1 MDIQGYIVEHWLGK
15 TSDTYPLLTIYDPT
29 GFYEPLLAIAEA
41 KGIMVF
47 NTKKDRLQVRL
58 DACDAWMKLM
68 SKPTSERMLIYRPYA
83 MPSSNNDKVQDPY
96 SSLSQT
102 GEVFPNGPT
111 DNYMSMCKAFLP
123 NKKAELDKL
132 YDENNA
138 TFDNVN
144 ALLEGASYPALEN
157 LTGGKS
163 PNEMTIGI
171 LSLRSCSST
180 GWMQEWKQLASRHY
194 PGLDCSGSALEEI
207 QKKLWQYILFSE
219 FALDFP
225 EDLPSSLTTV
235 SRAKKENE
243 EIIFNLCRKIRN
255 QIDLRDDYIRYA
267 EQIASEL
274 RLADLFSGKEDLGNI
289 VTFAFEN
296 AVEYVRYIKSI
307 NSADIETASKILN
320 TNIGSIWYQ
329 ANPRV
334 EAFWKLA
341 FQMQRLMTCSI
352 KGIPQDN
359 DIQTLVKWYSESGW
373 EADAAFRTFRTI
385 EQQLEYTDTHI
396 KELSQMMDSRYR
408 EFTSREVD
416 AWQKS
421 IEINGLSSC
430 KNRVIGAYDK
440 YIKPDIK
447 SGKKVVMIMADAFRY
462 EMAVDFAMRMTH
474 AKSIEDLKEN
484 SLITCTPT
492 ISVVPSVTRFGMA
505 ALMPGAAKA
514 YEMKTC
520 SGKLEPVINGN
531 ICSLVDQRVD
541 IIRNEIGNTALYETQ
556 IKDFNTTEI
565 GPNTK
570 LIVVR
575 SLAIDAAGESNSIS
589 GFQTMNSETKRFARV
604 IEECKQFGFN
614 TVYIFA
620 DHGFMMQPSFLPGDN
635 LSKPV
640 GTTVLEE
647 RRCLAGKL
655 AKPDNVISL
664 TPEQIGVKADFDNIV
679 FARGFAVFEKG
690 KTYFHEGLSMQENII
705 PIVKIDISE
714 PEKNVHF
721 SLSMK
726 YKGEEDAI
734 IYIRRPKIDFSLA
747 FDDLFG
753 EEVKLKIIIADE
765 NGNIVGS
772 PKESAFYND
781 TTQIMTIPDGTTSLG
796 QFIEV
801 FEDFN
806 GKFTVTAL
814 DPSTN
819 ATLAILKLET
829 DIDC

>member
-15 TSDTYPLLTIYDPT
+15 TSDTCPLLTIYDPT
-29 GFYEPLLAIAEA
+29 GFYESLLAIAEA
-41 KGIMVF
+41 KGIKVF

-58 DACDAWMKLM
+58 DACQAWMDLM
-68 SKPTSERMLIYRPYA
+68 SKPTCERMIIYRPYA

-102 GEVFPNGPT
+102 GEAFPNGPT

-132 YDENNA
+132 YVENNA
-138 TFDNVN
+138 SFDNVN

-157 LTGGKS
+157 LTRGKS

-171 LSLRSCSST
+171 LSLRTCSST

-194 PGLDCSGSALEEI
+194 PGLDCSGSTLEDV

-219 FALDFP
+219 FALDLP
-225 EDLPSSLTTV
+225 EALPTSLSTV
-235 SRAKKENE
+235 CRAKKENA
-243 EIIFNLCRKIRN
+243 EIIFNLCRRIRN
-255 QIDLRDDYIRYA
+255 QNDLRDDYIRYA
-267 EQIASEL
+267 EQIATEL
-274 RLADLFSGKEDLGNI
+274 HLTTLFSGKENLGEI

-307 NSADIETASKILN
+307 NESDIETASKILN
-320 TNIGSIWYQ
+320 TNKGSIWYQ

-341 FQMQRLMTCSI
+341 SQMQRLILCCT

-359 DIQTLVKWYSESGW
+359 DVQNLVEWYSESGW

-385 EQQLEYTDTHI
+385 EQQLDYSDAHI

-408 EFTSREVD
+408 EFTAREVE
-416 AWQKS
+416 AWQKA
-421 IEINGLSSC
+421 IETSGLPSC
-430 KNRVIGAYDK
+430 KNRVFGAYDE
-440 YIKPDIK
+440 YIKPELK

-462 EMAVDFAMRMTH
+462 EMALDFAMRITH
-474 AKSIEDLKEN
+474 TETIECLKEN
-484 SLITCTPT
+484 SHVTCIPA

-505 ALMPGAAKA
+505 ALMPGTANG
-514 YEMKTC
+514 YEMKTFA
-520 SGKLEPVINGN
+520 GKLEPTINGN
-531 ICSLVDQRVD
+531 ICSTVDQRVD
-541 IIRNEIGNTALYETQ
+541 LIKNDIGGSALYETQ
-556 IKDFNTTEI
+556 IKDFNITEI
-565 GPNTK
+565 GPETK
-570 LIVVR
+570 LVVIR
-575 SLAIDAAGESNSIS
+575 SLAIDSAGENNSIS
-589 GFQTMNSETKRFARV
+589 GFQTMNSETKLFARV
-604 IEECKQFGFN
+604 IEECKQLGFN

-705 PIVKIDISE
+705 PIVKIEISE
-714 PEKNVHF
+714 PEKKVDF
-721 SLSMK
+721 SLSLK

-772 PKESAFYND
+772 PKESSFYND

-796 QFIEV
+796 QFIEID
-801 FEDFN
+801 EDFN

-819 ATLAILKLET
+819 ATLATLKLET